1 MHLFS
6 HHQQGRGFGQ
16 RLVLAI
22 KLLAQLSDLLLVG
35 PAISHGS
42 GKLPIGLLDGFITLG
57 FFGLMIFAVVYFLD
71 EFPELKRFEPSAEK
85 R

>member
-1 MHLFS
+1 MMI
-6 HHQQGRGFGQ
+6 
-16 RLVLAI
+16 LVTVILI
-22 KLLAQLSDLLLVG
+22 GIWFEHLLLVG

-42 GKLPIGLLDGFITLG
+42 ETLPIGLLDGFITLG